1 MLAALLPVLTGVLG
15 KAAERLIPDPEAR
28 AKWVSDTL
36 GLFMQADLSQLEVNK
51 AEAQNPNLFVSGWRP
66 FIGWV
71 CGAALL
77 YTYLLVPL
85 VVWIGFMVGKP
96 VPKPP
101 TLDDSLWE
109 LMFGML
115 GMGALRSFDKFKGAA
130 K

>member
-1 MLAALLPVLTGVLG
+1 MAVLGPILG

-28 AKWVSDTL
+28 AKWVSETL
-36 GLFMQADLSQLEVNK
+36 GMFMQADLGQLKVNE
-51 AEAQNPNLFVSGWRP
+51 AEAQSSSIFVAGWRP

-77 YTYLLVPL
+77 YSYLLVPL
-85 VVWIGFMVGKP
+85 VVWLGFVIGKP

-101 TLDDSLWE
+101 TLDANLWE

-115 GMGALRSFDKFKGAA
+115 GMGALRTYEKVSKLTK
-130 K
+130 

>member
-1 MLAALLPVLTGVLG
+1 MLPALMAVLGPILG

-28 AKWVSDTL
+28 AKWVSETL
-36 GLFMQADLSQLEVNK
+36 GMFMQADLGQLKVNE
-51 AEAQNPNLFVSGWRP
+51 AEAQSSSIFVAGWRP

-77 YTYLLVPL
+77 YSYLLVPL
-85 VVWIGFMVGKP
+85 VVWLGFVIGKP

-101 TLDDSLWE
+101 TLDANLWE

-115 GMGALRSFDKFKGAA
+115 GMGALRTYEKVSKLTK
-130 K
+130 